1 MPISWFF
8 DTEWAAVVALR
19 DTGTMSDTTEDVYQ
33 YVCDHVIPGCT
44 YVAEGSEMDKLRKA
58 VKVHMIEHHE
68 MFDGDERIANAM
80 KTGFTSVKP
89 Y

>member
-1 MPISWFF
+1 MVLFAILGP
-8 DTEWAAVVALR
+8 
-19 DTGTMSDTTEDVYQ
+19 MSETTEDVYQ
-33 YVCDHVIPGCT
+33 FVCGNVIPGCT
-44 YVAEGSEMDKLRKA
+44 YVAEGSEMDKVRQA
-58 VKVHMIEHHE
+58 AKVHMIEHHE